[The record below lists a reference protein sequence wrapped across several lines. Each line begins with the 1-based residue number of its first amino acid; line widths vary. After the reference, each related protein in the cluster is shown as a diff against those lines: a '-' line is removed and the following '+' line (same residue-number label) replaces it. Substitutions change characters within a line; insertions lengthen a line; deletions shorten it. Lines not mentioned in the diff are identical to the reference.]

1 MRMNRL
7 QGLLV
12 LVCLSAAVAYADSLS
27 VTGSTTGT
35 FSLGNTSSAGDL
47 SFQGGPFAGS
57 TVNPVLNLGTFTL
70 AYAAFANLD
79 PYVFDLHLSFS
90 APIGTSSTTIQGDV
104 LGLVALGL
112 GGATIDFSN
121 SPIHF
126 TYSNASGSGS
136 FDLTLND
143 VYLGITPL
151 HPSDTETLT
160 GSLSHA
166 SYVTTPEPASVLAI
180 LFMSTLLGGV
190 VFLLQKRLAR

>member
-1 MRMNRL
+1 MKRV

-12 LVCLSAAVAYADSLS
+12 LVCLFTVAAYADSLS

-35 FSLGNTSSAGDL
+35 FSPGNTSSGGDL

-70 AYAAFANLD
+70 ASAAYANLD

-90 APIGTSSTTIQGDV
+90 APIGISSTTIQGDV
-104 LGLVALGL
+104 LGLVVLGL

-143 VYLGITPL
+143 VYLGIVPL
-151 HPSDTETLT
+151 FHPSDTETLT
-160 GSLSHA
+160 GTLSHA
-166 SYVTTPEPASVLAI
+166 SYVTTPEPASVLTI